1 MAGAL
6 EGVRV
11 LDCTQIIAGPLSAS
25 LLSEMGAEV
34 VKIEPLEGEPWRL
47 QAELLPKESRQFL
60 TQNRGKLSLA
70 VDLKHAEAPELRDR
84 LIRWADVVITN
95 YRPGVAESLGL
106 GYDSVRALN
115 PSVIYCECTAFGNR
129 GPNAQRRGYD
139 IVAQAVSG
147 VATSNPHIREGI
159 PQIVGFAP
167 ADLVTGFSMAMGI
180 CGALYHR
187 ALTGEGQRL
196 DASLLGTAMFLQAGT
211 REILALDGDTR
222 ASWLAQLDEMR
233 SRGAAIDELYA
244 AKRARA
250 PELAGNVY
258 YRIYQ
263 TKDGHIAVGCLGP
276 GPRARFR
283 QALEFRDPRYEAGFE
298 STPQNVRRVGDE
310 LTALCEGKMRA
321 ETTDFWLEKL
331 DALDIACGPLKF
343 VEEMASDPQ
352 VAANEYLIEYD
363 HTLFGPLRGPAPVVK
378 MSGTPTRV
386 QRASPALGEHTDQV
400 LCGLGYSE
408 DAIAKMRDGNL
419 VG

>member
-84 LIRWADVVITN
+84 LIRWADVIITN

-106 GYDSVRALN
+106 GYDSVKALN
-115 PSVIYCECTAFGNR
+115 PNVIYCECTAFGNR

-167 ADLVTGFSMAMGI
+167 ADMVTGVSMAMGI

-211 REILALDGDTR
+211 REILALDVDTR
-222 ASWLAQLDEMR
+222 AAWLAQLDEMR
-233 SRGAAIDELYA
+233 SRGAAIEEL
-244 AKRARA
+244 
-250 PELAGNVY
+250 
-258 YRIYQ
+258 
-263 TKDGHIAVGCLGP
+263 
-276 GPRARFR
+276 
-283 QALEFRDPRYEAGFE
+283 
-298 STPQNVRRVGDE
+298 
-310 LTALCEGKMRA
+310 
-321 ETTDFWLEKL
+321 
-331 DALDIACGPLKF
+331 
-343 VEEMASDPQ
+343 
-352 VAANEYLIEYD
+352 
-363 HTLFGPLRGPAPVVK
+363 
-378 MSGTPTRV
+378 
-386 QRASPALGEHTDQV
+386 
-400 LCGLGYSE
+400 
-408 DAIAKMRDGNL
+408 
-419 VG
+419 